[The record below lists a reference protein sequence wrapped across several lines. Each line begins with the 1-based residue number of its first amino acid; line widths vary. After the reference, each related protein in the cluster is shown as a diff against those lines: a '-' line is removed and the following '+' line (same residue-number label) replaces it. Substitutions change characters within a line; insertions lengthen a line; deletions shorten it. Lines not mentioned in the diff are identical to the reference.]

1 MTSSDLP
8 PVTPAEDTSTRA
20 SRGRT
25 RRSLIGLGGVIAGAV
40 IGTAIVGTRAHAA
53 PICFLRG
60 TMIRTPDGERAIES
74 LSAGDKVVTISGA
87 AKPVKWIGRMSF
99 ARSAG
104 RAEWV
109 RDVVPV
115 RVAKGAIN
123 GDLPRRDL
131 YLSQTHSLFLDG
143 VLVTAVSLVGAE
155 GIAIAAPADSA
166 RLDYFHVE
174 LDRHDAIYAE
184 GVPAETFREAGG
196 NRESFD
202 NFVEY
207 ERLHGAQERETEA
220 FAPMTGFNGTRD
232 RATSYI
238 RSALSS
244 VIDRRT
250 TLDRIRD
257 RLMERAGH

>member
-1 MTSSDLP
+1 MTNSDLP
-8 PVTPAEDTSTRA
+8 PVTPTEDTSARA
-20 SRGRT
+20 STGRT

-74 LSAGDKVVTISGA
+74 LSVGDEVVTVSGTA
-87 AKPVKWIGRMSF
+87 RPVKWIGRMSY
-99 ARSAG
+99 ARSAA
-104 RAEWV
+104 RADWV

-131 YLSQTHSLFLDG
+131 YLSQTHALFLDG

-155 GIAIAAPADSA
+155 GIAIEAPAGAA

-174 LDRHDAIYAE
+174 LESHDAVDAE

-207 ERLHGAQERETEA
+207 ERLHGIARRETPS
-220 FAPMTGFNGTRD
+220 FAPLAGYTGTRD
-232 RATSYI
+232 RARSYL
-238 RSALSS
+238 RSALSP
-244 VIDRRT
+244 VFDRRT

-257 RLMERAGH
+257 RLMERARS